1 VLPRNNIR
9 LDGPLA
15 LRHRARLLGEGEEL
29 LVLSH
34 GLGTGQTA
42 WSRLAGRLPKR
53 YRLLV
58 WDLPGAGPLVPDDF
72 DLGRYASIASW
83 SDDLLA
89 LLDEAGVE
97 RCRYLGH
104 SVSGMIGALAAIED
118 PDRFEQ
124 LLLLNASPRYLD
136 APGYTGGFQAADL
149 QALYGAIAHH
159 YEDWV
164 AGFAPA
170 AIAEDAPA
178 AVREFAEGFL
188 SMSPDVTLA
197 VARTVFE
204 SDLRHVLP
212 SVRVPCVLVHS
223 RDDIA
228 VPEAVARYLHEH
240 LPHSRLEW
248 IDARGHLPHMSAPEA
263 VARALEPHL

>member
-1 VLPRNNIR
+1 MATQDIR

-15 LRHRARLLGEGEEL
+15 LRHRARLIGEGTEL

-34 GLGTGQTA
+34 GMGTDQSA
-42 WSRLAGRLPKR
+42 WSRLEPLLPAR
-53 YRLLV
+53 YRLLL

-72 DLGRYASIASW
+72 DLRRYASIASW

-89 LLDEAGVE
+89 LLDEVGVE

-104 SVSGMIGALAAIED
+104 SVSGMIGALAAVED
-118 PDRFEQ
+118 PQRFEQ

-136 APGYTGGFQAADL
+136 APGYIGGFKAADL
-149 QALYGAIAHH
+149 QALYQAIATH
-159 YEDWV
+159 YADWV

-178 AVREFAEGFL
+178 AVREFADGFL

-197 VARTVFE
+197 VARTIFE
-204 SDLRHVLP
+204 SDLRHALP
-212 SVRVPCVLVHS
+212 SIRVPCVLVHS

-228 VPEAVARYLHEH
+228 VPEAVARYMHQH
-240 LPHSRLEW
+240 LPDSRLEW
-248 IDARGHLPHMSAPEA
+248 IQARGHLPHMSAPQA
-263 VARALEPHL
+263 VADALEPHL